1 MLKLVSSV
9 VGAWLLTLGCSSD
22 PAGSENSEGTAGH
35 AGSAQGGNHSAGA
48 GQGGAGA
55 AHAGSGQGGSA
66 QGGTGL
72 AGSGGRDGLGGA
84 ASGNGGGDSMA
95 GASGTATAGAG
106 GGDSGGDTIAE
117 CLDAPLMGSR
127 TEAIRL
133 EGNGVSVALV
143 RRIDLDSVGTSG
155 TTVWLTQR
163 FGLVRGD
170 VSGCVSDA
178 AKLTYTVSH
187 HNSNDFATA
196 ASGGTTWVLEQKD
209 AEYWRGVHQISA
221 KQGNQVLWGPVALT
235 IASCTQLDTNT
246 DCTAKY
252 Q

>member
-9 VGAWLLTLGCSSD
+9 VGAWLLTVGCSSD
-22 PAGSENSEGTAGH
+22 PEGSENAGGTAGH
-35 AGSAQGGNHSAGA
+35 AGSAQGGSHSAGA
-48 GQGGAGA
+48 GQGGGGA
-55 AHAGSGQGGSA
+55 AHAGSGAGGSA
-66 QGGTGL
+66 QGGTGP
-72 AGSGGRDGLGGA
+72 AGSGGRGGLGGA
-84 ASGNGGGDSMA
+84 ASGDGGSDSMA
-95 GASGTATAGAG
+95 GAGGTMAGAG
-106 GGDSGGDTIAE
+106 GGDSSRGIIAE

-163 FGLVRGD
+163 LGLVRGD

-221 KQGNQVLWGPVALT
+221 KQGNQVLWGPIALT
-235 IASCTQLDTNT
+235 IASCTQLDTDT

>member
-1 MLKLVSSV
+1 M
-9 VGAWLLTLGCSSD
+9 
-22 PAGSENSEGTAGH
+22 
-35 AGSAQGGNHSAGA
+35 AGA
-48 GQGGAGA
+48 G
-55 AHAGSGQGGSA
+55 
-66 QGGTGL
+66 
-72 AGSGGRDGLGGA
+72 
-84 ASGNGGGDSMA
+84 GD
-95 GASGTATAGAG
+95 ATAGAG
-106 GGDSGGDTIAE
+106 GSDSGNDTIAE

-143 RRIDLDSVGTSG
+143 RRIDLDSAGTSG

-163 FGLVRGD
+163 FGLVRAD
-170 VSGCVSDA
+170 VSVCVSDA

-196 ASGGTTWVLEQKD
+196 TGAAATWVLEQKD
-209 AEYWRGVHQISA
+209 AEYWRGAHEISA

-235 IASCTQLDTNT
+235 VASCKQLDTDA